1 MVAVD
6 ELAVREYLCPCPG
19 LGDAGVA
26 VCVGAEEVEELRER
40 DDLGEEGGSDGRRLG
55 VRSIDFWYSISK
67 T

>member
-6 ELAVREYLCPCPG
+6 ELAVREFLCPCPG

-40 DDLGEEGGSDGRRLG
+40 GDLGEEGGDDGRRLRVG
-55 VRSIDFWYSISK
+55 SIDCWYSISK
-67 T
+67 S